1 MMAWSAA
8 ELAGY
13 WQDGLLTP
21 REVFYA
27 FVAAVPRE
35 GAAQVAAAV
44 PAEFVVAFER
54 DLMATLDNTKT
65 YSVGSVQPVGP
76 PPPAPSRSDR
86 LAFAL
91 ALRERLDGGGVTT

>member
-1 MMAWSAA
+1 MAWSAA

-44 PAEFVVAFER
+44 PAAFVVAFER
-54 DLMATLDNTKT
+54 DRMATLDNTKT
-65 YSVGSVQPVGP
+65 FSVGSVEPVGP
-76 PPPAPSRSDR
+76 PPPAPSDR

-91 ALRERLDGGGVTT
+91 ALRERLDGGGVTP